1 MDNAQPGI
9 FVPIAPY
16 HVHLEYS
23 FAQLPDKY
31 RIGALIRKI
40 RSSVQQSGVQV
51 LFGFSERTWSNVSS
65 DNSPEGLRPFQ
76 AIEGTHGIA
85 PSTQADIWVWIQGE
99 SHDANFDA
107 EMMVNSEFEVLGASC
122 KLEVTGFARHENR
135 DFTGF
140 IDGTENPENQDAEDA
155 VLIPNQCG
163 GTFAFTQQ
171 WQHDLKK
178 FHSLPQSG
186 QESVIGRTKPDSIE
200 LEGHVMPEDSHVSR
214 TDAEVEGVKMKIL
227 RRSVPYGTLNARGL
241 HFVAFACS
249 LNRIQV
255 QLDRMFGASGDGLHD
270 RLVDF
275 SRPLSGSFW
284 FVPSK
289 QKIVELSNM

>member
-1 MDNAQPGI
+1 MNNAQPGI

-23 FAQLPDKY
+23 FTQLPDKK
-31 RIGALIRKI
+31 RVGALIRKI
-40 RSSVQQSGVQV
+40 RSSVQQSDVQV
-51 LFGFSERTWSNVSS
+51 LFGFSERAWSNVSA
-65 DNSPEGLRPFQ
+65 DNLPEGLRPFH
-76 AIEGTHGIA
+76 AIESTHGVA
-85 PSTQADIWVWIQGE
+85 PSTQADIWVWIQGA
-99 SHDANFDA
+99 SHDANFDT

-122 KLEVTGFARHENR
+122 KLEVAGFARHENR

-178 FHSLPQSG
+178 FHSLPQSE

-200 LEGHVMPEDSHVSR
+200 LAEHVMPEDSHVSR

-249 LNRIQV
+249 LDRIQV
-255 QLDRMFGASGDGLHD
+255 QLERMFGTSGDGLHD
-270 RLVDF
+270 RLVEF

-289 QKIVELSNM
+289 QKIVELSDM